1 MKIKRTLWLDI
12 LKIIACFLVIVNH
25 AGGYVLGNNPSKIT
39 IIFYCVNFA
48 ICKIAVPIFIM
59 VTGSLLLKKESS
71 YNDIT
76 KKIIRIV
83 IPLIFI
89 SAIIY
94 YKSNGINIIGF
105 IKNFIEE
112 PIIYPYWYLYMLISL
127 YLVTPLLQKMIK
139 NFNNKDYEHLFIIC
153 LAIPTLIDLFNALLN
168 IKINTLF
175 YICNFSKIVGIYIL
189 GYFLTTCDLKK
200 NAKNIAVVAFP
211 IIIMMFFLTLYIPY
225 INTEKISYAFDSYDT
240 VFSIGASAMLFY
252 IVRYYF
258 DTKRVNSKIANIINL
273 VSECTFGIYLFHY
286 LIIHY
291 IYYSNTFQLIFNFNK
306 YIGIYLLEISVFVIS
321 GIFTYALRQIPYIK
335 KYL

>member
-1 MKIKRTLWLDI
+1 
-12 LKIIACFLVIVNH
+12 
-25 AGGYVLGNNPSKIT
+25 
-39 IIFYCVNFA
+39 
-48 ICKIAVPIFIM
+48 
-59 VTGSLLLKKESS
+59 
-71 YNDIT
+71 
-76 KKIIRIV
+76 
-83 IPLIFI
+83 
-89 SAIIY
+89 
-94 YKSNGINIIGF
+94 
-105 IKNFIEE
+105 
-112 PIIYPYWYLYMLISL
+112 MLISL

-200 NAKNIAVVAFP
+200 KAKNIVVVAFP

-291 IYYSNTFQLIFNFNK
+291 IYYSNTFQLVFNFNK

-321 GIFTYALRQIPYIK
+321 GIFTYMLRHIPYIK